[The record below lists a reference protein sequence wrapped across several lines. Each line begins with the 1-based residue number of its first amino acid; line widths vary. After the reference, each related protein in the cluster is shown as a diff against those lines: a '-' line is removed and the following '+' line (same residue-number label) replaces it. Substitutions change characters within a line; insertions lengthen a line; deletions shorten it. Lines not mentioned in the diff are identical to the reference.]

1 MRFEKV
7 MRELYTRPWMVTAAS
22 HASMRAI
29 VDRRLEMS
37 AADFAARQREGE
49 NFSGDKVEL
58 ESMSVKDGI
67 ARIPFAG
74 VLIKGASG
82 WEKGSGA
89 LAHSDVENDIQD
101 ALVDPAVKAIFYDVD
116 SPGGTCAGSFELSEL
131 IAEASQKKKS
141 MAWVEGCC
149 CSAALLCMSGVT
161 NGLIYGSLTSELGA
175 IEAYMPWVDAS
186 ARYKAMGYEVDII
199 KPEAS
204 THAAAGYPGTSLSK
218 EQRAYLQTQTTDL
231 LEMYVAH
238 LHDVRPAIKDESMD
252 GRTFIGRK
260 AIDAGMMDAI
270 TSKEQALADLK
281 QWVQIGK

>member
-7 MRELYTRPWMVTAAS
+7 LRELNDRPWLVRPSS
-22 HASMRAI
+22 HANMRAI
-29 VDRRLEMS
+29 VEKRMTMT
-37 AADFAARQREGE
+37 AAEFAAQKREGE
-49 NFSGDKVEL
+49 DFSGDKVEL
-58 ESMSVKDGI
+58 DSMSIVDGV

-89 LAHSDVENDIQD
+89 LAHSDVEIDIRE
-101 ALVDPAVKAIFYDVD
+101 ALADPEVKAIFYDVD

-131 IAEASQKKKS
+131 IAAASQQKPS
-141 MAWVEGCC
+141 MAWVEGVC

-175 IEAYMPWVDAS
+175 VEAYMPWVDAS

-199 KPEAS
+199 KPES
-204 THAAAGYPGTSLSK
+204 SKHAAAGYPGTSLSK
-218 EQRAYLQTQTTDL
+218 EQREYLQSQTEDL
-231 LEMYVAH
+231 LQMYVAH
-238 LHDVRPAIKDESMD
+238 LNEVRPSIKSESMD

-260 AIDAGMMDAI
+260 AIEAGMMDAI
-270 TSKEQALADLK
+270 TSKEQAMLDLRSFAGL
-281 QWVQIGK
+281 GK